1 MMEKDEIGPKDH
13 LPPSPDAA
21 PVYGEAVATQGG
33 LGRRIFDSFRRDP
46 NAHVSVSATGGDGKS
61 FDIEHA
67 AQKTATS
74 PLQRKL
80 KGRHLQMI
88 AIGGS
93 IGMDLISILSFLFS
107 SFLLFL
113 LLFLSFFSTPQL

>member
-1 MMEKDEIGPKDH
+1 MMEKDEIGPARDK
-13 LPPSPDAA
+13 LPPSPDAT
-21 PVYGEAVATQGG
+21 PVHGEAVATKAG
-33 LGRRIFDSFRRDP
+33 LGRRIIDSFKRDP
-46 NAHVSVSATGGDGKS
+46 NAHVSVRSSGDGKS

-67 AQKTATS
+67 AQKTAAS

-93 IGMDLISILSFLFS
+93 IGIIPVFFFFIFFVFIFLFFR
-107 SFLLFL
+107 SFSRL
-113 LLFLSFFSTPQL
+113 